1 MTAAKKKRKT
11 KAKKKLRKRKGR
23 NGKVGER
30 ERRGGRQT
38 EGGIEQERF
47 KLASLALL
55 PPFVL
60 GAWLCKTVLP
70 IARAGAFSEHRLTCY
85 LEKTLP
91 RHS

>member
-23 NGKVGER
+23 NGKVEER
-30 ERRGGRQT
+30 GRRGGRQT

-55 PPFVL
+55 STFCSQWGLAMRDCVAHSQSRCL
-60 GAWLCKTVLP
+60 L
-70 IARAGAFSEHRLTCY
+70 RAQTH
-85 LEKTLP
+85 TL
-91 RHS
+91 S